1 MEGHRLTDLPSRHNE
16 EVQEEQISCRVTS
29 KRIRGKRLNS
39 VDTRAQCPGSK
50 HANIRAL
57 DTVRVTQ

>member
-50 HANIRAL
+50 HANTRAS